1 MQRITKIFSLVF
13 LTYAFLPAVV
23 LAQRVFE
30 FENSASAGGGGRSAA
45 LTVFI
50 DIVEALLGLSF
61 LFAIMFIII
70 GAFRF
75 MVAAGNV
82 DAAKQGNQTINN
94 ALIGIA
100 IIIVAYA
107 ILTVYTESFNTE
119 PLNITY

>member
-13 LTYAFLPAVV
+13 LTYALLPAVV

-30 FENSASAGGGGRSAA
+30 FENSAGSGGGRSAA

-50 DIVEALLGLSF
+50 DIVEGLLGLSF

-107 ILTVYTESFNTE
+107 ILTTYTQNFNTE